1 MAVTKTVLKL
11 TEKDAVVKVAG
22 GAGSATIDLQT
33 DLKKTNEELAAT
45 QQVAISGVQWTGTTD
60 AVATVVR
67 NGVTI
72 MTLNCGASGQ
82 LEMQGQSM
90 IPDAIEGDKDITVT
104 VTGTAGEVWLRLKKV
119 AGYITGVETGVYGQ
133 YDDPTVVGE

>member
-33 DLKKTNEELAAT
+33 DLKRTNEELAAT
-45 QQVAISGVQWTGTTD
+45 QQVSISGVQWTGSTD
-60 AVATVVR
+60 AVATVAR

-90 IPDAIEGDKDITVT
+90 IPDNIQGDKDITVT

-119 AGYITGVETGVYGQ
+119 SGYITGVETGVYGQ
-133 YDDPTVVGE
+133 YDDPTVVGA